1 MKRDAPPVNK
11 ENNKNMSKPQ
21 DTVPALRK
29 AVRILDLVKASSRPP
44 LAADITRQLDLPRST
59 AHGLL
64 AVMVELGL
72 LEKTVAQGYRL
83 GTRLL
88 GWAGGATEKRDLV
101 SEFYHELESN
111 PDHDAFTITLTML
124 EGAEVVYLA
133 CRNSATVLGASF
145 RVGMRLPAIF
155 TATGN
160 AMLAGMTDAQFDE
173 WLALHPVSLWPKPL
187 TPNGI
192 CSVTTL
198 VREIA
203 EIRERGYAVDDE
215 QIHDGL
221 WCFGSVVRD
230 HAGQVVAGVGVS
242 LPQTELGRYD
252 MQALGD
258 RAVRLAR
265 AVSFRLGYREV
276 GGQQVA

>member
-1 MKRDAPPVNK
+1 
-11 ENNKNMSKPQ
+11 MSKSH
-21 DTVPALRK
+21 DSVPALRR
-29 AVRILDLVKASSRPP
+29 AVRILDLVKSTERPP
-44 LAADITRQLDLPRST
+44 LAADIARQLELPRST
-59 AHGLL
+59 VHGLV

-72 LEKTVAQGYRL
+72 LEKTVTQGYRL
-83 GTRLL
+83 GARLL
-88 GWAGGATEKRDLV
+88 DWAGGVTERRDLV
-101 SEFYHELESN
+101 TEFYQTLESFS
-111 PDHDAFTITLTML
+111 DFAAFTVTLTVL
-124 EGAEVVYLA
+124 EDTEVVYMA

-160 AMLAGMTDAQFDE
+160 AMLAEMDDNAFRE
-173 WLALHPVSLWPKPL
+173 WLTLHPASTWPEPL

-192 CSVTTL
+192 RSVTTL

-221 WCFGSVVRD
+221 WCFGAGVKD
-230 HAGQVVAGVGVS
+230 HSGRMVAGVGLS

-252 MQALGD
+252 VGQLGRMAGALAQALS
-258 RAVRLAR
+258 R
-265 AVSFRLGYREV
+265 RLGYRPVQAESV
-276 GGQQVA
+276 